1 MEHLS
6 QLQSADDGE
15 AKDTNCEGNIISF
28 IFLQALLW
36 HTLKIVK
43 INKWSF
49 QAFCCLIALPISE

>member
-43 INKWSF
+43 INK
-49 QAFCCLIALPISE
+49 